1 MAILSWYT
9 KLENESNYA
18 PTQEKFIGT
27 YTALTPLKVNIQL
40 WNNRYG
46 EEDTDDLKNFSLRL
60 GFRSFEDSALLDKAQ
75 LTLAS
80 GQILPGQITGDKKIF
95 ILPNNV
101 IISGRKNNGE
111 VNENEDNFIS
121 FVLEFN
127 LDTKIQLKENDL
139 KDMYLEVI
147 NS

>member
-9 KLENESNYA
+9 KLEDESNYA
-18 PTQEKFIGT
+18 PSIEKFIGT

-60 GFRSFEDSALLDKAQ
+60 GFRNFEDSALLDKAQ
-75 LTLAS
+75 ITLAS
-80 GQILPGQITGDKKIF
+80 GQILPGEITGDKKVF
-95 ILPNNV
+95 LLPNSV
-101 IISGRKNNGE
+101 TLSGRKNNGE
-111 VNENEDNFIS
+111 VNENEDNFLS

-127 LDTKIQLKENDL
+127 LDTKIILKENDL
-139 KDMYLEVI
+139 KDMYLEVV

>member
-9 KLENESNYA
+9 KLENESNYV

-121 FVLEFN
+121 FILEFN

-139 KDMYLEVI
+139 KDMYLEVV

>member
-60 GFRSFEDSALLDKAQ
+60 GFRSFEDSALLDKTQ

-101 IISGRKNNGE
+101 TISGRKNNGE

-139 KDMYLEVI
+139 KDMYLEVV

>member
-101 IISGRKNNGE
+101 TISGRKNSGE

-121 FVLEFN
+121 FVLEFK

-139 KDMYLEVI
+139 KDMYLEVV

>member
-46 EEDTDDLKNFSLRL
+46 EEDADDLKNFSLRL

-75 LTLAS
+75 LMLAS

-139 KDMYLEVI
+139 KDMYLEVV

>member
-9 KLENESNYA
+9 KLENESNYV

-46 EEDTDDLKNFSLRL
+46 EEDADDLKNFSLRL

-80 GQILPGQITGDKKIF
+80 GQILPGQVTGDKKIF

-139 KDMYLEVI
+139 KDMYLEVV

>member
-46 EEDTDDLKNFSLRL
+46 EEDADDLKNFSLRL

-80 GQILPGQITGDKKIF
+80 GQILPEQIMGDKKIF

-139 KDMYLEVI
+139 KDMYLEVV

>member
-75 LTLAS
+75 LTLTS
-80 GQILPGQITGDKKIF
+80 GQILPGQITGDKKVF

-111 VNENEDNFIS
+111 INENEDNFIS

-139 KDMYLEVI
+139 KDMYLEVV

>member
-9 KLENESNYA
+9 KLEDESNYA
-18 PTQEKFIGT
+18 PSIEKFIGT

-60 GFRSFEDSALLDKAQ
+60 GFRNFEDSALLDKAQ
-75 LTLAS
+75 ITLAS
-80 GQILPGQITGDKKIF
+80 GQILPGEIAGDKKVF
-95 ILPNNV
+95 FLPNSV
-101 IISGRKNNGE
+101 TLSGRKNNGE
-111 VNENEDNFIS
+111 VNENEDNFLS

-127 LDTKIQLKENDL
+127 LDTKIILKENDL
-139 KDMYLEVI
+139 KDMYLEVV

>member
-111 VNENEDNFIS
+111 VNENEDSFIS

-139 KDMYLEVI
+139 KDMYLEVV

>member
-60 GFRSFEDSALLDKAQ
+60 GFRSFEDSALLHKAQ

-139 KDMYLEVI
+139 KDMYLEVV

>member
-46 EEDTDDLKNFSLRL
+46 EEDADDLKNFSLRL

-139 KDMYLEVI
+139 KDMYLEVV

>member
-101 IISGRKNNGE
+101 IISRRKNNGE
-111 VNENEDNFIS
+111 VNENEDSFIS

-139 KDMYLEVI
+139 KDMYLEVV

>member
-95 ILPNNV
+95 VLPNNV
-101 IISGRKNNGE
+101 TISGRRNNGE
-111 VNENEDNFIS
+111 INENEDNFIS

>member
-139 KDMYLEVI
+139 KDMYLEVV

>member
-9 KLENESNYA
+9 KLEDESNYA
-18 PTQEKFIGT
+18 PSIEKFIGT

-60 GFRSFEDSALLDKAQ
+60 GFRNFEDSALLDKARI
-75 LTLAS
+75 TLAS
-80 GQILPGQITGDKKIF
+80 GQILPGEITGDKKVF
-95 ILPNNV
+95 FLPNSV
-101 IISGRKNNGE
+101 TLSGRKNNGE
-111 VNENEDNFIS
+111 VNENEDNFLS

-127 LDTKIQLKENDL
+127 LDTKIILKENDL
-139 KDMYLEVI
+139 KDMYLEVV

>member
-1 MAILSWYT
+1 LAILSWYT

-139 KDMYLEVI
+139 KDMYLEVV

>member
-60 GFRSFEDSALLDKAQ
+60 SFRSFEDSALLDKAQ

-80 GQILPGQITGDKKIF
+80 GQTLPGQITGDKKIF

-139 KDMYLEVI
+139 KDMYLEVV

>member
-46 EEDTDDLKNFSLRL
+46 EEDADDLKNFSLRL

-101 IISGRKNNGE
+101 TISGRKNNGE

-139 KDMYLEVI
+139 KDMYLEVV